1 MKVRLK
7 IKNKKCFWMK
17 TQILSQND
25 TLTAAKILNAGGV
38 VAIPT
43 ETVYGL
49 AANAFNNAA
58 VRKIFGAKGRPSDN
72 PLIVHISQVDEIYAL
87 VQDFTEDA
95 QKLAEAFWPG
105 PLTIILKKSDA
116 ISKIVSGGLDSVALR
131 LPEHPV
137 ARKIINKTGLPLV
150 APSANTSGR
159 PSPTS
164 AAHVIADLGGKI
176 DAVVDA
182 GRCKFG
188 VESTVISLCEAVPKI
203 LRPGAVTL
211 EQIRC
216 VLGNAEI
223 DNAVLN
229 PIEDG
234 VRPISPG
241 TKYKHYAPRA
251 DVTILKGT
259 RGAYIDY
266 INNNCSGKNIVALCY
281 DEDIPYLKVSAISY
295 GKEADST
302 LQAEKLFDSL
312 RAIDKIE
319 GVDAVYARCPSK
331 CGIGLAVY
339 NRLLRAAGFHI
350 IEI

>member
-1 MKVRLK
+1 
-7 IKNKKCFWMK
+7 MK

-25 TLTAAKILNAGGV
+25 TLAAAKILKAGGV

-49 AANAFNNAA
+49 AANAFNNEA
-58 VRKIFGAKGRPSDN
+58 VKKIFIAKGRPSDN

-87 VQDFTEDA
+87 VHDFTAEA

-116 ISKIVSGGLDSVALR
+116 ISKIVSGGLDSVAIR
-131 LPEHPV
+131 LPGHPV
-137 ARKIINKTGLPLV
+137 ARRIIREAGFPLV
-150 APSANTSGR
+150 APSANTSGS

-164 AAHVIADLGGKI
+164 AAHVIADLDEKI
-176 DAVVDA
+176 DAVVDV

-211 EQIRC
+211 EQIKC
-216 VLGNAEI
+216 TLGNVEI

-229 PIEDG
+229 PLSKG

-241 TKYKHYAPRA
+241 TKYKHYAPK
-251 DVTILKGT
+251 VEVVILKGD

-266 INNNCSGKNIVALCY
+266 INSDHSGKNVVALCY
-281 DEDIPYLKVSAISY
+281 DEDLPFLNVPAISY
-295 GKEADST
+295 GKESDST

-319 GVDAVYARCPSK
+319 DVDIVYARCPSK

-339 NRLLRAAGFHI
+339 NRLLRAAGFRI

>member
-1 MKVRLK
+1 ME
-7 IKNKKCFWMK
+7 
-17 TQILSQND
+17 TQILSHDD
-25 TLTAAKILNAGGV
+25 TLAAAKILKAGGV
-38 VAIPT
+38 VAIPA

-49 AANAFNNAA
+49 AANAFDDAA
-58 VRKIFGAKGRPSDN
+58 VKKIFRAKGRPSDN

-87 VQDFTEDA
+87 VQDFAAEA

-116 ISKIVSGGLDSVALR
+116 ISQTVSGGLDSVAIR
-131 LPEHPV
+131 LPGHAI
-137 ARKIINKTGLPLV
+137 ARKIIREAGFPLV

-176 DAVVDA
+176 DAIVDA

-188 VESTVISLCEAVPKI
+188 LESTVISLCEGIPKI
-203 LRPGAVTL
+203 LRPGAVTP

-216 VLGNAEI
+216 ILGNAEI

-229 PIEDG
+229 PLEGG
-234 VRPISPG
+234 VQPISPG
-241 TKYKHYAPRA
+241 TKYKHYAPKA
-251 DVTILKGT
+251 DVIILKCD

-266 INNNCSGKNIVALCY
+266 INSDRSGKNVAALCY
-281 DEDIPYLKVSAISY
+281 DEDLPYLNVPAISF
-295 GKEADST
+295 GKEAELN
-302 LQAEKLFDSL
+302 LQAEQLFDSL
-312 RAIDKIE
+312 RAIDKID
-319 GVDAVYARCPSK
+319 GVDIVYARCPSQ